1 MPDPF
6 GITDGVKS
14 VTNSINESV
23 KASQEL
29 SEAIEGVLEVA
40 DKAAKDR
47 TAARKKARQVNPD
60 TATIIEAVDEWQ
72 RLLIARQSEAKIQEQ
87 ITKKYGSHAW
97 EEIQGI
103 KARKLWEDKG
113 SRLLLEQQI
122 GKKLIENEA
131 IIEDLPFTQLMLVTS
146 LSTFATSEDEC
157 FNVASIIY

>member
-1 MPDPF
+1 MSDPF

-23 KASQEL
+23 KASKEL
-29 SEAIEGVLEVA
+29 SKAIDGILEVA
-40 DKAAKDR
+40 DATAKDR
-47 TAARKKARQVNPD
+47 TTARKKARQVNPD

-103 KARKLWEDKG
+103 KARKLWEDKQD
-113 SRLLLEQQI
+113 RYLEQHDRRVI
-122 GKKLIENEA
+122 KSVMALCY
-131 IIEDLPFTQLMLVTS
+131 L
-146 LSTFATSEDEC
+146 FAGWIAYELTWGMWK
-157 FNVASIIY
+157 

>member
-1 MPDPF
+1 MSDPF

-14 VTNSINESV
+14 VTSSINESV

-29 SEAIEGVLEVA
+29 SKAIDGVLEVA

-60 TATIIEAVDEWQ
+60 TTTIIEAVDEWQ

-103 KARKLWEDKG
+103 KARKLWEDKQD
-113 SRLLLEQQI
+113 RYLEQHDRRVM
-122 GKKLIENEA
+122 KSV
-131 IIEDLPFTQLMLVTS
+131 ML
-146 LSTFATSEDEC
+146 LCYIFAGW
-157 FNVASIIY
+157 VAYELTWGMWR

>member
-6 GITDGVKS
+6 GITDGVKA
-14 VTNSINESV
+14 VTSSINESV
-23 KASQEL
+23 KASKEL
-29 SEAIEGVLEVA
+29 SKAIDGVLEVA
-40 DKAAKDR
+40 DAAAKDR

-103 KARKLWEDKG
+103 KARKLWEDKQD
-113 SRLLLEQQI
+113 RYLEQHDRRVM
-122 GKKLIENEA
+122 KSV
-131 IIEDLPFTQLMLVTS
+131 ML
-146 LSTFATSEDEC
+146 LCYIFAGWIAYELTWGMWR
-157 FNVASIIY
+157 